1 MTWNFYVIDNPL
13 WANGA
18 MFEVEPDLV
27 LFLYGG
33 LHSPQEALRGQFLRV
48 TSAGLE
54 PVR

>member
-1 MTWNFYVIDNPL
+1 MTWKFHVIDNAI

-27 LFLYGG
+27 LFIYGG
-33 LHSPQEALRGQFLRV
+33 LNSPQQLRGQFLRV
-48 TSAGLE
+48 TEAGLE